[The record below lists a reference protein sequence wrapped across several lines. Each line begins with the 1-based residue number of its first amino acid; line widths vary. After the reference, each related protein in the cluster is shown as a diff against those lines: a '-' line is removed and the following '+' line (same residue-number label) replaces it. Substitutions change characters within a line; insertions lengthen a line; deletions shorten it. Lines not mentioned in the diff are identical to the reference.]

1 MKCLLNSKKLIF
13 GFTSDY
19 VSCITVDHYQ
29 INGILSFAIL
39 DLAYKIIRQRKR
51 KYIALKKR
59 KPIIHLLNY
68 IDALNFNSK
77 EFNDDFF
84 LKNLYKTELVG
95 SLYHY
100 QKKYFKD
107 LDYKDKLEVI
117 VSENSCTIRFDYHP
131 TTLSVYN
138 ANLVAMITHILRKEK
153 DAINESRT
161 INVSGIMFY
170 CLFLM

>member
-19 VSCITVDHYQ
+19 VSCITTSNYQ

-39 DLAYKIIRQRKR
+39 DLAYKIIKQQKR
-51 KYIALKKR
+51 EYIALKSR

-77 EFNDDFF
+77 EFDVSFF
-84 LKNLYKTELVG
+84 SKNRYKTRLAD

-100 QKKYFKD
+100 QNKYFKD
-107 LDYKDKLEVI
+107 LDYKDWLKVI
-117 VSENSCTIRFDYHP
+117 RRKNSYTIRFDNYPDKIPAH
-131 TTLSVYN
+131 N
-138 ANLVAMITHILRKEK
+138 ANLVVMITHILEKEK
-153 DAINESRT
+153 NAIN
-161 INVSGIMFY
+161 VDVIMFY
-170 CLFLM
+170 CALLM

>member
-1 MKCLLNSKKLIF
+1 MKYLLNSEKLIF

-19 VSCITVDHYQ
+19 VSCVTTSNYQ

-39 DLAYKIIRQRKR
+39 DLAYKIIRQQKR

-77 EFNDDFF
+77 EFEVYFS
-84 LKNLYKTELVG
+84 LKSWNKTKLVDN
-95 SLYHY
+95 LYHY
-100 QKKYFKD
+100 RSKYFKD

-117 VSENSCTIRFDYHP
+117 RRKNSYAIRFDNYYDKLQSHN
-131 TTLSVYN
+131 V
-138 ANLVAMITHILRKEK
+138 NLVAMITHILEKEK
-153 DAINESRT
+153 DA

-170 CLFLM
+170 CTLLT

>member
-19 VSCITVDHYQ
+19 VSCITTSYYQ

-39 DLAYKIIRQRKR
+39 DLAYKIIKQHKS
-51 KYIALKKR
+51 KSIILKKR

-68 IDALNFNSK
+68 VDALNFNSK
-77 EFNDDFF
+77 EFGHIFI
-84 LKNLYKTELVG
+84 LKNRYKTRLAD

-100 QKKYFKD
+100 RSKYFKD
-107 LDYKDKLEVI
+107 LDYKDYLKVIRLED
-117 VSENSCTIRFDYHP
+117 SCIIRFIDSATREH
-131 TTLSVYN
+131 SHNV
-138 ANLVAMITHILRKEK
+138 NLAAMVIHILDRQKSDE
-153 DAINESRT
+153 
-161 INVSGIMFY
+161 INVDGIMFY